1 LRPLFFMPKIDQFKD
16 FHKGETAVICGGGVS
31 LPSDLRRIEA
41 VDRII
46 GVNQHSL
53 ILPLDYLCFL
63 DRHMWPL
70 VKDFRDI
77 KLVTKLNKFFAE
89 HHVIHANVAP
99 PIGYSGAFA
108 IWVADYLGFDRIDVC
123 GMDQYE
129 DRKDNREYWW
139 QGPQTGPG
147 NKHKLCKADLG
158 LLKKFIDE
166 LQHPERVFF
175 TSGRLKEI
183 HQ

>member
-1 LRPLFFMPKIDQFKD
+1 MPTIDTLKNIHQ
-16 FHKGETAVICGGGVS
+16 GETAVICGGGVS
-31 LPSDLRRIEA
+31 LPFDLRQIEA

-70 VKDFRDI
+70 VKEFRDT
-77 KLVTKLNKFFAE
+77 KLVTKLNKYYGE
-89 HHVIHANVAP
+89 SHVIHANVAP

-108 IWVADYLGFDRIDVC
+108 IWVADYFGFDRVDVC

-129 DRKDNREYWW
+129 QRKDEREYWW

-147 NKHKLCKADLG
+147 NRHKLCKADLG